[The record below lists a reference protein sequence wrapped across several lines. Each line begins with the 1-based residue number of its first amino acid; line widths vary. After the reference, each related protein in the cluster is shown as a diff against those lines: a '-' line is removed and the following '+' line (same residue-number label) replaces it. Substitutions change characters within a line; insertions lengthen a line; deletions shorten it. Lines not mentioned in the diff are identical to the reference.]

1 MRKLKHSY
9 NERGGMPLET
19 GRMWEIDRDHSLN
32 EMYVYATPSDIRL
45 VSIWCGEWEQAQ
57 RDASHFNPAEARAL
71 GEALI
76 DAAEMSDRHAF
87 QWRSNVDRV
96 DPQPVLDRMMSE
108 RIAEDEADRQARAD
122 ADRAAAE
129 EREDAVLTQLREKLA
144 QQFPAPSLPE
154 KPIRKPAKRDANGR
168 FVKSPAGTI
177 KDLNAKFNTFLSSVA
192 TIDANAAAVDNQT
205 CTVELVTAGD
215 RKIGVIAVLRSV
227 DTDLSLADARHMVDT
242 PHYPVAIGVRLD
254 TATALADRLRAVG
267 ATVTVLADG
276 E

>member
-122 ADRAAAE
+122 ADSAAAE

-144 QQFPAPSLPE
+144 QQFPAPSTQ
-154 KPIRKPAKRDANGR
+154 KRDANGR
-168 FVKSPAGTI
+168 FIKKK
-177 KDLNAKFNTFLSSVA
+177 KDLVA
-192 TIDANAAAVDNQT
+192 TAQSYAVTDLKSLHSFDVTLDDAA
-205 CTVELVTAGD
+205 D
-215 RKIGVIAVLRSV
+215 RKIEVIKVLRDFSYKHGGEL
-227 DTDLSLADARHMVDT
+227 DLGQAKFMVDNT
-242 PHYPVAIGVRLD
+242 PYMVAARLSRAG
-254 TATALADRLRAVG
+254 ATTLATRLRNAG
-267 ATVTVLADG
+267 ATVTVDQVNVLRDEA